1 MTQTDARDAQTQK
14 AVETGQAPAA
24 VTRLLAANRTICQRL
39 AARFAGA
46 PPRAAKFCY
55 WLLAS
60 FRAPGL
66 YARYDPDS

>member
-1 MTQTDARDAQTQK
+1 MRRVLAKAKKIAMTQTDARDAQTQM

-46 PPRAAKFCY
+46 PPVGNVGYR
-55 WLLAS
+55 
-60 FRAPGL
+60 G
-66 YARYDPDS
+66 